1 MYVKCHNILLCVGV
15 ERFVSC
21 TKWSAFTIS
30 LFFTL
35 GQLTEHLISVNPSN
49 MVFYSYF
56 KDQKTEIVE
65 FEAIVDSIMVKSCI
79 VSNLVELVLFVIII
93 CELVKLHLRRVRMN
107 MPNTQ
112 VSKNAITAFGH
123 FISWTVELLLFGISN
138 YIIME
143 HKEVLDQT
151 HWIIFM
157 LLPSLNYI
165 FPTVQILTS
174 PDLRHDVFGFM
185 CCSFSKC
192 KCCGGGVR
200 EAAPDN
206 PDNVVMNGVPN
217 VTVNGPAPVT
227 ATV

>member
-1 MYVKCHNILLCVGV
+1 MYVKCHNILLYIGV
-15 ERFVSC
+15 KRFVCC

-30 LFFTL
+30 FIFTL
-35 GQLTEHLISVNPSN
+35 AQLTEHLISVNPSN

-65 FEAIVDSIMVKSCI
+65 FEAIVDSIMVKSCL

-93 CELVKLHLRRVRMN
+93 FELVKLHMHRVRIN
-107 MPNTQ
+107 MGNTQ

-123 FISWTVELLLFGISN
+123 FISWTVELFLFGISN

-143 HKEVLDQT
+143 HKEVLGQT

-174 PDLRHDVFGFM
+174 PDLRHNVFGFM
-185 CCSFSKC
+185 CCSFSRC
-192 KCCGGGVR
+192 KCRGGVR
-200 EAAPDN
+200 EVASDN
-206 PDNVVMNGVPN
+206 PDNVTENS
-217 VTVNGPAPVT
+217 PAPI
-227 ATV
+227 ALLPRGPYTV